1 MPPASHKRR
10 RVAVVGAGPSG
21 LVAAKSLKEEGLDP
35 VVFEQADDVGGQW
48 YGPSAH
54 SGVWPGIRANTS
66 KTLDTFSDFPPA
78 ESLPMFPRVEGL
90 RDYLRSYAKTFD
102 LDRSIRLKTPV
113 QRVERDDGSWR
124 IVTGDGGD
132 ERFDGVVV
140 AGGRFNRPR
149 HPAIEGLEYFAG
161 EVVHS
166 FRYRGRDA
174 FRGKRVIVLGNS
186 VSGTEIASDLAIDDS
201 IRVTASLRKPRYV
214 IPRVSRGV
222 PSDWRFF
229 TRFSAYLPMAL
240 PPETVADGLKRLVLD
255 VSGHPSQY
263 GAPAPH
269 NNIMVAQI
277 TLCQHWLAYVAE
289 GRIRCRPAIFGVRGR
304 TVVFADGREE
314 EADAIVTATGYD
326 LSLPFLPEDIRRILN
341 ADSTGLDLYVHTFHP
356 DLPGLAFIGQ
366 YILVGPYAP
375 CVELQARWIAM
386 VWSGVRELPPR
397 DRMERGI
404 EAWRDMRK
412 MGSDLLLPPLA
423 VALSQKAG
431 VAPDLAARPEITRH
445 LLFGPLAPAQ
455 FRLDGHGRRA
465 DALELYK
472 QAIGVFDGDTSPVP
486 TGDELITP
494 EERKRFAF
502 ALANMHGVRLLH
514 VAAVLRGA
522 QPTHASHAWMI
533 ARSSMSARSIN
544 LVNNPILR
552 LAPHGAPAFPQT
564 HDDDFPTRPRLRRSS
579 LVDAWS
585 RRHAAAR
592 R

>member
-21 LVAAKSLKEEGLDP
+21 LVAAKSLQEEGLEL
-35 VVFEQADDVGGQW
+35 VVFEPADGVGGQW
-48 YGPSAH
+48 YGPSTH
-54 SGVWPGIRANTS
+54 SGVWPGMRANTS
-66 KTLDTFSDFPPA
+66 KTLGAFSDFPPP
-78 ESLPMFPRVEGL
+78 ESVPMFPRFEEL
-90 RDYLRSYAKTFD
+90 RDYLRSYAKAYD
-102 LDRSIRLKTPV
+102 LNQSIRLKTPV
-113 QRVERDDGSWR
+113 RHIERDDGRWR
-124 IVTGDGGD
+124 VFTGDGGG

-140 AGGRFNRPR
+140 ASGRFNRP
-149 HPAIEGLEYFAG
+149 HLPVIEGLEHFAG

-166 FRYRGRDA
+166 FHYRGRDA
-174 FRGKRVIVLGNS
+174 FLGKRVIVLGNS

-229 TRFSAYLPMAL
+229 TRFSAYLPLAF

-269 NNIMVAQI
+269 DNILVAQI
-277 TLCQHWLAYVAE
+277 TLCQNWLAYVAE
-289 GRIRCRPAIFGVRGR
+289 GRIRCRPAIVAIRGR
-304 TVVFADGREE
+304 TVVFADGGEE

-326 LSLPFLPEDIRRILN
+326 LSLPFLPEDVRHTLN

-397 DRMERGI
+397 DRMERSI
-404 EAWRDMRK
+404 EAWRNVRQTT
-412 MGSDLLLPPLA
+412 SNLLLPPLA
-423 VALSQKAG
+423 VALSQEAG
-431 VAPDLAARPEITRH
+431 VAPALAARPEITRH

-472 QAIGVFDGDTSPVP
+472 QAIGAFGGDTSPVP
-486 TGDELITP
+486 TAEELRELRMLVSALRDRAP
-494 EERKRFAF
+494 ELGR
-502 ALANMHGVRLLH
+502 ALQTLE
-514 VAAVLRGA
+514 
-522 QPTHASHAWMI
+522 
-533 ARSSMSARSIN
+533 
-544 LVNNPILR
+544 R
-552 LAPHGAPAFPQT
+552 LAVQQP
-564 HDDDFPTRPRLRRSS
+564 
-579 LVDAWS
+579 
-585 RRHAAAR
+585 
-592 R
+592 